1 MSQLMDKILSKE
13 NMMLAL
19 KKVQATKGASGVD
32 RISTEDIDKYL
43 KENWTSIKKRILR
56 RRYRPQPVLRVEM
69 PKPGGGIRN
78 IGIPTVVDRVIEQ
91 AIVQVITPIAEPH

>member
-1 MSQLMDKILSKE
+1 MLQLMDKILSKE

-19 KKVQATKGASGVD
+19 KKVQANKGASGVD

-78 IGIPTVVDRVIEQ
+78 IGIPTVVDRIIEQ